1 MTTKTFTT
9 KIENG
14 TIVLPKKLQ
23 ELWKEAEVLIDAS
36 ENMISI
42 KRLSKPAL
50 TFKQMLNEFQ
60 EATRKA
66 KLSKKEVEKVLLEVR
81 KEIYK

>member
-1 MTTKTFTT
+1 MTQPTIT

-14 TIVLPKKLQ
+14 KIVLPKKLRKI
-23 ELWKEAEVLIDAS
+23 WREAKVLIDAS
-36 ENMISI
+36 QDMISI

-60 EATRKA
+60 QA
-66 KLSKKEVEKVLLEVR
+66 VR
-81 KEIYK
+81 KTELFKKRYRKSPTGGKKRNL

>member
-1 MTTKTFTT
+1 MTQPTIT

-14 TIVLPKKLQ
+14 KIVLPKKLRKI
-23 ELWKEAEVLIDAS
+23 WREAKVLIDAS
-36 ENMISI
+36 QDMISI

-50 TFKQMLNEFQ
+50 TFKQMLDEFQ
-60 EATRKA
+60 QATRKA
-66 KLSKKEVEKVLLEVR
+66 KLSKKDMEKVLQEVR